1 MHIITIYKIYK
12 HLSLEATEGRRESE
26 QKWHRLDE
34 YYRIRHVSQNLGFQ
48 LLHNLDFICL
58 ESKIA
63 SLTRLTFARP
73 EGETCSISVQSAAD
87 ADKFN
92 QIRLWMEN

>member
-1 MHIITIYKIYK
+1 MKVDGRVNRNGTDSKNIT
-12 HLSLEATEGRRESE
+12 ESGMSF
-26 QKWHRLDE
+26 
-34 YYRIRHVSQNLGFQ
+34 SQNLGFQ
-48 LLHNLDFICL
+48 LLHNLDFLCS

-73 EGETCSISVQSAAD
+73 ERETCSISVQSAAD